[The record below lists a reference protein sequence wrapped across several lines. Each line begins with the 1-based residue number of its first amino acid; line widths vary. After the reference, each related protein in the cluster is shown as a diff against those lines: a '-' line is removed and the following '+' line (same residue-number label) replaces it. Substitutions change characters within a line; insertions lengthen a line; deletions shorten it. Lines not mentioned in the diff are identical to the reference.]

1 MGIQGIVTQ
10 EEISS
15 TVGIVN
21 FTPTERKHLCE
32 FDITKI
38 YEFGIA
44 CRKIKCSIICYIFL
58 IKNIV
63 HIGLNHLLYS
73 LEKKEFTKN
82 FTTLFVIERKKL
94 HSSRNNILLNT

>member
-1 MGIQGIVTQ
+1 MNFNKSFHIKRYEENLSEHSEHSNTR
-10 EEISS
+10 EISS

-32 FDITKI
+32 FDIMKI

-63 HIGLNHLLYS
+63 HIGLNHLLNS
-73 LEKKEFTKN
+73 L
-82 FTTLFVIERKKL
+82 KKL
-94 HSSRNNILLNT
+94 NLRIILQHYL